1 MQFQVKSTEN
11 ERKRATEDRKQ
22 NSGTSKRKMK
32 WPWMA
37 QDAGKK
43 GNRRWSQ

>member
-32 WPWMA
+32 WAWMA
-37 QDAGKK
+37 QGAEKEEP
-43 GNRRWSQ
+43 